1 MGDSQNS
8 NQESIAGSIADE
20 IDLWKTL
27 FEPDFYTS
35 LSDPFGPITLE
46 IQYFA
51 ESPL

>member
-35 LSDPFGPITLE
+35 LSDPFGTGCDSHAHTPQL
-46 IQYFA
+46 
-51 ESPL
+51 